1 MTGPM
6 YVSSM
11 PQRGL
16 RCKRWVGQ
24 VGAGE
29 RGC

>member
-11 PQRGL
+11 PRGF
-16 RCKRWVGQ
+16 RCKRWIGTGRFVSG
-24 VGAGE
+24 
-29 RGC
+29 GC